1 MKKIVIILWAVLGMC
16 IPTAAQE
23 VYSFGRQ
30 AAVSPEISENSVTFR
45 YHAPKAHKVT
55 VSPSWLG
62 WGSSPIELTEGENGI
77 WSVTVPKP
85 ESELYTYT
93 FNVDGISTLDPSNIF
108 VQRDGPR
115 YSNGLLIEGGHADLY
130 KEAQHKGNIHQD
142 WYWSA
147 SDGMERRMYV
157 YTPYGYEKG
166 KNYPV
171 LYLLHGG
178 GGDEDAWCTLGRA
191 RQILDNL
198 IEQGKAKPMLVVMPN
213 GNPNQYAAGTLQ
225 IPTKKIERQFT
236 NNFNNY
242 QSLAADILPYIEQ
255 HYKVSKKRTDR
266 AVAGL
271 SMGGGQSFFVA
282 FNHVDKFANVGIFST
297 GLFGGNIGNGPFD
310 GEKEVPGIFSN
321 AGQFNKFDLL
331 YISCGE
337 QDDRLKGTN
346 VVVDNFRRAGYPV
359 TYETY
364 PGNHEWKVWRRNLAS
379 FVQQVFH

>member
-1 MKKIVIILWAVLGMC
+1 MKR
-16 IPTAAQE
+16 TAIFLAAMAMSAYATAQE

-30 AAVSPEISENSVTFR
+30 ATVSPEISETTVTFR
-45 YHAPKAHKVT
+45 LQAPKARQVS

-62 WGSSPIELTEGENGI
+62 YGQKLAMTEGENGI

-85 ESELYTYT
+85 ASELYTYT
-93 FNVDGISTLDPSNIF
+93 FNVDGVQTLDPANID

-115 YSNGLLIEGGHADLY
+115 YINGLLIPGDYADLY
-130 KEAQHKGNIHQD
+130 KEAEHRGNIHQD
-142 WYWSA
+142 WYWSPT
-147 SDGMERRMYV
+147 DGMNRRMYV

-178 GGDEDAWCTLGRA
+178 GGDEDAWCTLGRT

-213 GNPNQYAAGTLQ
+213 GNPGQYAANTLQ
-225 IPTKKIERQFT
+225 IPTKKIERTFT

-242 QSLAADILPYIEQ
+242 QSLAADILPYIEKT
-255 HYKVSKKRTDR
+255 YKVSKKRTDR

-282 FNHVDKFANVGIFST
+282 FSNTDKFANVGIFST
-297 GLFGGNIGNGPFD
+297 GLFGGNVGNGPFN
-310 GEKEVPGIFSN
+310 GEKEMPGLFEN
-321 AGQFNKFDLL
+321 PQKYNKFDVL

-337 QDDRLKGTN
+337 QDDRIKGTN
-346 VVVDNFRRAGYPV
+346 VVIDNFKKAGYNV
-359 TYETY
+359 IWETY
-364 PGNHEWKVWRRNLAS
+364 PGAHEWKVWRRNLTS
-379 FVQQVFH
+379 FVQKIFK